1 MNAKENNRDSAEP
14 SEPRKPEADG
24 AEEPG
29 APPEKDSASGTD
41 DPQQSAA
48 IDENGELAEENA
60 AGEEVEFDLEAQ
72 IEVFREQIAGDP
84 ENCVHHY
91 NLGEALHELGRTDE
105 AREAFQLALKYDH
118 DKGFGAIIHFGL
130 GSLYYHQLMQGTSA
144 NVVLSSVGLHSS
156 HSDKVNITEVNDHEY
171 QLPIDEFEAAIRD
184 LPLLKA
190 DEEIYEDISSN
201 APLNIAHTYYKWGSD
216 LIDKARQLNRYG
228 DEIEDVRRAQ
238 KFLKKA
244 LKIDPNNSAAALLA
258 NVSQKMLA
266 QGWKTYDEYGFEAK
280 DIPGTG

>member
-1 MNAKENNRDSAEP
+1 MNAKENNKDSTEP
-14 SEPRKPEADG
+14 EDG
-24 AEEPG
+24 RTEEPG
-29 APPEKDSASGTD
+29 APPEDGAHETA
-41 DPQQSAA
+41 DPQNAV
-48 IDENGELAEENA
+48 DENAEAAENPAAEEEA
-60 AGEEVEFDLEAQ
+60 DFDLEAQ
-72 IEVFREQIAGDP
+72 IEVFRGQIAEDP

-91 NLGEALHELGRTDE
+91 NLGEALHELGHHDA
-105 AREAFQLALKYDH
+105 ARETFHLALQYDH

-130 GSLYYHQLMQGTSA
+130 GSLYYHQLMRGASA
-144 NVVLSSVGLHSS
+144 NVVLSSVGLHSA
-156 HSDKVNITEVNDHEY
+156 HSDKVNITEVNDSEY

-190 DEEIYEDISSN
+190 DEEIYEDISRN
-201 APLNIAHTYYKWGSD
+201 APLNIANTYYKWGSD

-228 DEIEDVRRAQ
+228 GEIQDTRQAQ

-244 LKIDPNNSAAALLA
+244 LKIDPNNSAAALLV